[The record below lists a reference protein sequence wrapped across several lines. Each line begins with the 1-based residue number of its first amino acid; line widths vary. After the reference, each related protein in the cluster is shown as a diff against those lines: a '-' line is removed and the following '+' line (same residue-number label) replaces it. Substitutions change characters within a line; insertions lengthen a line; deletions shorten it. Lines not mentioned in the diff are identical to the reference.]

1 MRRKYGVSY
10 KGSKSKIADK
20 LAEVIPYRGIDN
32 FYDLFAGGCAVT
44 HKMYLEGRY
53 KHYYANDINGQ
64 ALRLFCDGLKG
75 KYANETRWISR
86 EDFFNLKDSD
96 PYVSCCWSFGN
107 NQRDYLYSK
116 SIEPYKKAC
125 HYAIV
130 FNDFSLL
137 RQLYPSVSEACEITL
152 KGITDIHE
160 RRIKF
165 RNIVKSRLN
174 DGDNTQFLETSG
186 EMDRLESLERLERLQ
201 SLEHLE
207 RLQSLERLE
216 RLQSLEHLERLQS
229 LERLERLQSL
239 EHLERLQSLEHLE
252 RLQSLEGSISDY
264 RDVEIKSNSV
274 IYADIPYIATNTYDN
289 TSSVIQPFNHEEF
302 YDWCCKQNELV
313 LISEYYMPEDRFTKV
328 WSVKH
333 VQSLCAAK
341 TSSVQECLF
350 VPTRQLEKYN
360 NMMKRSQPCQ
370 SLFTNV

>member
-10 KGSKSKIADK
+10 KGSKSKIVDK

-53 KHYYANDINGQ
+53 KHYYANDIDGQ

-86 EDFFNLKDSD
+86 EDFFNLKDCD

-107 NQRDYLYSK
+107 NQRDYLYSRA
-116 SIEPYKKAC
+116 IEPYKKAC

-130 FNDFSLL
+130 FGDFALL
-137 RQLYPSVSEACEITL
+137 KDLYPDVGAACEITL
-152 KGITDIHE
+152 NGIVDIHE

-165 RNIVKSRLN
+165 RSIIGCKLAERSNSGLMRLSQEN
-174 DGDNTQFLETSG
+174 DV
-186 EMDRLESLERLERLQ
+186 DRLESLERLERLQ
-201 SLEHLE
+201 SLE
-207 RLQSLERLE
+207 RLERLE
-216 RLQSLEHLERLQS
+216 SFEYS
-229 LERLERLQSL
+229 V
-239 EHLERLQSLEHLE
+239 
-252 RLQSLEGSISDY
+252 SDY
-264 RDVEIKSNSV
+264 KAVEIKPNSV
-274 IYADIPYIATNTYDN
+274 IYADIPYISTNTYDG
-289 TSSVIQPFNHEEF
+289 TSSVVQPFNHEEF

-313 LISEYYMPEDRFTKV
+313 LISEYYMPKDRFTKV
-328 WSVKH
+328 WSTNH
-333 VQSLCAAK
+333 VQSLCATK

-350 VPTRQLEKYN
+350 VPTHQLEKYN
-360 NMMKRSQPCQ
+360 NLMKRSQPCQ

>member
-10 KGSKSKIADK
+10 KGSKSKIVDK

-53 KHYYANDINGQ
+53 KHYYANDIDGQ

-86 EDFFNLKDSD
+86 EDFFNLKDCD
-96 PYVSCCWSFGN
+96 PYVSCCWSLGN
-107 NQRDYLYSK
+107 NQRDSLYSRA
-116 SIEPYKKAC
+116 IEPYKKAC

-137 RQLYPSVSEACEITL
+137 RQFYPSVSEACEITL

-165 RNIVKSRLN
+165 RNIVKRRLN
-174 DGDNTQFLETSG
+174 DEGNTQLLETSC

-201 SLEHLE
+201 SLDE
-207 RLQSLERLE
+207 SV
-216 RLQSLEHLERLQS
+216 
-229 LERLERLQSL
+229 
-239 EHLERLQSLEHLE
+239 
-252 RLQSLEGSISDY
+252 SDY
-264 RDVEIKSNSV
+264 RAVEIKPNSV
-274 IYADIPYIATNTYDN
+274 IYADIPYISTNTYDG
-289 TSSVIQPFNHEEF
+289 TSSVVQPFNHEEF

-313 LISEYYMPEDRFTKV
+313 LISEYYMPKDRFTKV
-328 WSVKH
+328 WSTNH
-333 VQSLCAAK
+333 VQSLCATK

-350 VPTRQLEKYN
+350 VPTHQLEKYN

>member
-10 KGSKSKIADK
+10 KGSKSKIVDK

-53 KHYYANDINGQ
+53 KHYYANDIDGQ

-86 EDFFNLKDSD
+86 EDFFNLKDCD

-107 NQRDYLYSK
+107 NQRDYLYSRA
-116 SIEPYKKAC
+116 IEPYKKAC

-130 FNDFSLL
+130 FGDFALL
-137 RQLYPSVSEACEITL
+137 KDLYPDVGAACEITL
-152 KGITDIHE
+152 NGIVDIHE

-165 RNIVKSRLN
+165 RSVIGCKLAERSNSGLMRLSQEN
-174 DGDNTQFLETSG
+174 DV
-186 EMDRLESLERLERLQ
+186 DRLESLERLERLE
-201 SLEHLE
+201 SFEY
-207 RLQSLERLE
+207 SV
-216 RLQSLEHLERLQS
+216 
-229 LERLERLQSL
+229 
-239 EHLERLQSLEHLE
+239 
-252 RLQSLEGSISDY
+252 SDY
-264 RDVEIKSNSV
+264 KAVEIKPNSV
-274 IYADIPYIATNTYDN
+274 IYADIPYISTNTYDG
-289 TSSVIQPFNHEEF
+289 TSSVVQPFNHEEF
-302 YDWCCKQNELV
+302 YDWCCKQKELV
-313 LISEYYMPEDRFTKV
+313 LISEYYMPADRFTKV
-328 WSVKH
+328 WSTNH
-333 VQSLCAAK
+333 VQSLCATK

-350 VPTRQLEKYN
+350 VPTHQLEKYN

>member
-10 KGSKSKIADK
+10 KGSKSKIVDK

-53 KHYYANDINGQ
+53 KHYYANDIDGQ

-86 EDFFNLKDSD
+86 EDFFNLKDCD

-107 NQRDYLYSK
+107 NQRDYLYSRA
-116 SIEPYKKAC
+116 IEPYKKAC

-137 RQLYPSVSEACEITL
+137 RQFYPSVSEACEITL

-165 RNIVKSRLN
+165 RNIVKRRLN
-174 DGDNTQFLETSG
+174 DEGNTQLLETSC

-201 SLEHLE
+201 SLDE
-207 RLQSLERLE
+207 SV
-216 RLQSLEHLERLQS
+216 
-229 LERLERLQSL
+229 
-239 EHLERLQSLEHLE
+239 
-252 RLQSLEGSISDY
+252 SDY
-264 RDVEIKSNSV
+264 RAVEIKPNSV
-274 IYADIPYIATNTYDN
+274 IYADIPYISTNTYDG
-289 TSSVIQPFNHEEF
+289 TSSVVQPFNHEEF
-302 YDWCCKQNELV
+302 YDWCCKQKELV
-313 LISEYYMPEDRFTKV
+313 LISEYYMPADRFTKV
-328 WSVKH
+328 WSTNH
-333 VQSLCAAK
+333 VQSLCATK

-350 VPTRQLEKYN
+350 VPTHQLEKYN